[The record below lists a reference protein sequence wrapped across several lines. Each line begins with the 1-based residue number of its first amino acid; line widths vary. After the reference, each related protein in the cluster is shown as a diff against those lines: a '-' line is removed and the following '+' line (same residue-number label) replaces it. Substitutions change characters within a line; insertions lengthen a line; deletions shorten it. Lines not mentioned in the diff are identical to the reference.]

1 MESDTESKNT
11 YELIDGSIITVGG
24 EWFRCSEML
33 CMTDPI
39 NGHAVQQQY
48 TECDEKKLKSMAKGD
63 NQFCVNA
70 LTGNTITLDVD
81 DSETIANINANIQD
95 QEGIPTDEQRLI
107 FVGKQLEDG
116 HIVGLQHPDIVHY

>member
-1 MESDTESKNT
+1 MCIDNEMESDTESKNT

-48 TECDEKKLKSMAKGD
+48 TECDEKKLKSMAKGG
-63 NQFCVNA
+63 QPILC
-70 LTGNTITLDVD
+70 
-81 DSETIANINANIQD
+81 
-95 QEGIPTDEQRLI
+95 QRI
-107 FVGKQLEDG
+107 DRQYYYIGC
-116 HIVGLQHPDIVHY
+116 